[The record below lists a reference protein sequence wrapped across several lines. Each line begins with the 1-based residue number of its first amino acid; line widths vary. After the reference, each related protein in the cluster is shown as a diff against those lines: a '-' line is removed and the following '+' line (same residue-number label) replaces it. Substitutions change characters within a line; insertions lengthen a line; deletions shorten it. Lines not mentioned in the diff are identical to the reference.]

1 MAEEKFLKNFVLFVA
16 CLLVL
21 AFFSQAASAYYN
33 TTNYFIDANTNQSI
47 NNVTI
52 IVYNCSNINCSV
64 LGNKLLDRNIN
75 NGFQINYSFNNI
87 PYGYAVYL
95 IKEGY
100 LPLGINGKNRT
111 DGTYTTTPILFK
123 EYYKEQYVGNVNGTF
138 YKTFDTCASP
148 IQNNYII
155 LSNTSPSIGQSIQIN
170 ATIKSARTD
179 TTPRYPEPPELF
191 SYYSAPVN
199 VTLNIKNSTGNIIY
213 TNQTTTSPIYQDTNL
228 TISFNYVI
236 PSTAAPGTYTAEI
249 VTLPID
255 SACLTP
261 QTRTAS
267 TTFTIQS
274 VCGDSIC
281 SSDETTLTCPAD
293 CGCPNNQIFVNGVCV
308 DNCIDADGDGYG
320 VCPNCNTTSGC
331 TYDGNDCDD
340 NNASIHPGAT
350 EICNGV
356 DDNCN
361 GQIDEN
367 LAQICTAPNNCIGT
381 QTCTVGKWSN
391 CITTLN
397 NCDTN
402 CDGINDICQE
412 NACTLCNCTT
422 GQTQN
427 CPLQQGVCAGAQ
439 QTCTQG
445 VWGICDYGSKY
456 NETEI
461 CGDNLDNNCNGEID
475 ERCISAKIESI
486 AITPAISICKGIS
499 PEIQICIRNTGIG
512 QDWFSIGLTL
522 YSPNNLSAKIDIQS
536 QIIENVNSNVVCKSF
551 TSQNA
556 DFLIYNS
563 ENPNYQNNSIVD
575 FNEIGTWK
583 YVIKLWPQDPENNP
597 DQVHLDNATE
607 SIFYKWDNSCL
618 GFCQNECADKGT
630 KACGLENGQPIILEC
645 QADNKGC
652 LTYVKI
658 QNCSQLQCD
667 SAQTENSCSGT
678 NFTSIITP
686 TFPACRA
693 ANILISETNPQL
705 ILEVD
710 ASLSACFCTTGAPQ
724 TTIIHCDDG
733 LFCNG
738 QETCDSTKGCQA
750 NNTPVCSEG
759 YICNETSDS
768 CVQIGECVSD
778 SDCISMS
785 NSCNTGICNQTIWR
799 CQANPKPAGTTCNDG
814 LFCTIN
820 DTCNSEGICTG
831 TQRDCSDNIDC
842 TVDICNESMG
852 SCINTENNSL
862 CSAGQVC
869 DKSRGGCVCIPHS
882 SQKCIENVI
891 YWFNSCETQ
900 ETLNK
905 TCQGPYCNN
914 WGANYCKNN
923 NIYQNRTC
931 FAGQQCTESENTAHC
946 VSLSA
951 TDFEEQKLQVCK
963 YGCLNGEC
971 LACVV
976 NLTNTSWTL
985 ISSSACLCSNLIE
998 HNYTRTQYDS
1008 NFCNIVENQTFAK
1021 TNYTFCDFC
1030 TPNMT
1035 NTSWSEWYNI
1045 TTCNSSD
1052 QLIQQRNR
1060 TEYDQNNCNEIS
1072 NTTYYENMTVY
1083 CDFCTKITFYRDA
1096 DNDGYGNA
1104 TNTIQACTSPAGYT
1118 TNNTDCNDNKASIH
1132 PGINEFGNPAL
1143 WRNGIDENCDGIDV
1157 NPSVS
1162 VLKTGPHTAKVGDT
1176 ITYTI
1181 NVTNN
1186 GTVNLTDVVLNDSQ
1200 INFVQA
1206 IGNFNVGETK
1216 FYSATH
1222 VLQSNDFDE
1231 NRNFTNV
1238 VRVLG
1243 NVKHTFSTST
1253 TITSSTTSSFELGSG
1268 GWTLNKIREANVTI
1282 TKTAVYS
1289 NPVNVGDQIIY
1300 ILTLNNTGDGNAS
1313 NISVIDQLFEN
1324 LTIISNTTSC
1334 ENASSECNA
1343 TTNFCNFTISTL
1355 ENNSVCIINLT
1366 TKVKPNTLQVPIN
1379 TANLTIN
1386 GNTINATTNETIN
1399 ITHPNTIVTKTANAT
1414 NARASDSILYT
1425 IVLNNTG
1432 DRTDENLTIIDQV
1445 SSNLIIISNSSDC
1458 IGFAGDCNATTN
1470 LCKWNVSILKNATSC
1485 AINLTTQLKVNI
1497 TNITANS
1504 VSVNSSSGTNQTNQ
1518 TNGSID
1524 VIYTY
1529 YRDADNDGYGN
1540 ATDTITLNCTANTTC
1555 TQPPTG
1561 YVTNNTDC
1569 NDSNA
1574 SIHPGA
1580 TEICGDGIDQNCDG
1594 NDLSCCGNGMCE
1606 SDKDENCSTCPA
1618 DCGVCVV
1625 HTTSS
1630 KVYHVKSNIGCN
1642 FIGNYPLQQ
1651 GKYILTSPTATFNF
1665 TMSGLNIA
1673 NISNASLA
1681 KVIDFYDFETNCSN
1695 ISITSN
1701 LIAEVHPINISLTD
1715 EGICTITAK
1724 PKQISHYYYG
1734 CVLKV
1739 KYEKPKPVCVF
1750 EIANFSVSEI
1760 HAEVNLLSSTTNR
1773 SNNNTTENITNIT
1786 LTNLTANQTSVNQP
1800 TIEKITTIN
1809 ATKAIKVCV
1818 IATNC
1823 TSGYVKISVNID
1835 PKSNWTFNHTSTTI
1849 YVLSGKEACYI
1860 FNVNNYGANNS
1871 GANVSIS
1878 YSEKRMTKKITLYNE
1893 PIAASSGIT
1902 GIFLGALSNL
1912 WWLLLIAIAGI
1923 LAWLFLR
1930 KKVKATKFID
1940 ENNNVYI
1947 TVKNKTKADIKNIII
1962 EDELPQNTSGSG
1974 ISRGGVVKDNMILWK
1989 IPTIKADG
1997 GEASVT
2003 YKLDGEFEEHDIPK
2017 ATATYDVQKKDDKEG
2032 KPTFKTETIKSNIEV
2047 KRNEPEED
2055 GEDDENTKNNKN
2067 NEDIVNEIKKEG
2079 KKEKNKEQ

>member
-111 DGTYTTTPILFK
+111 DGTYTTPILFK

-1104 TNTIQACTSPAGYT
+1104 TNTIQACTAPLGYT
-1118 TNNTDCNDNKASIH
+1118 TDDTDCNDN
-1132 PGINEFGNPAL
+1132 
-1143 WRNGIDENCDGIDV
+1143 
-1157 NPSVS
+1157 
-1162 VLKTGPHTAKVGDT
+1162 
-1176 ITYTI
+1176 
-1181 NVTNN
+1181 
-1186 GTVNLTDVVLNDSQ
+1186 
-1200 INFVQA
+1200 
-1206 IGNFNVGETK
+1206 
-1216 FYSATH
+1216 
-1222 VLQSNDFDE
+1222 
-1231 NRNFTNV
+1231 
-1238 VRVLG
+1238 
-1243 NVKHTFSTST
+1243 
-1253 TITSSTTSSFELGSG
+1253 
-1268 GWTLNKIREANVTI
+1268 
-1282 TKTAVYS
+1282 
-1289 NPVNVGDQIIY
+1289 
-1300 ILTLNNTGDGNAS
+1300 NNT
-1313 NISVIDQLFEN
+1313 
-1324 LTIISNTTSC
+1324 
-1334 ENASSECNA
+1334 
-1343 TTNFCNFTISTL
+1343 
-1355 ENNSVCIINLT
+1355 
-1366 TKVKPNTLQVPIN
+1366 
-1379 TANLTIN
+1379 
-1386 GNTINATTNETIN
+1386 
-1399 ITHPNTIVTKTANAT
+1399 
-1414 NARASDSILYT
+1414 
-1425 IVLNNTG
+1425 
-1432 DRTDENLTIIDQV
+1432 
-1445 SSNLIIISNSSDC
+1445 
-1458 IGFAGDCNATTN
+1458 
-1470 LCKWNVSILKNATSC
+1470 
-1485 AINLTTQLKVNI
+1485 
-1497 TNITANS
+1497 
-1504 VSVNSSSGTNQTNQ
+1504 
-1518 TNGSID
+1518 
-1524 VIYTY
+1524 
-1529 YRDADNDGYGN
+1529 
-1540 ATDTITLNCTANTTC
+1540 
-1555 TQPPTG
+1555 
-1561 YVTNNTDC
+1561 
-1569 NDSNA
+1569 
-1574 SIHPGA
+1574 IHPGA
-1580 TEICGDGIDQNCDG
+1580 TEICNGVDDNC
-1594 NDLSCCGNGMCE
+1594 NG
-1606 SDKDENCSTCPA
+1606 
-1618 DCGVCVV
+1618 
-1625 HTTSS
+1625 
-1630 KVYHVKSNIGCN
+1630 
-1642 FIGNYPLQQ
+1642 
-1651 GKYILTSPTATFNF
+1651 
-1665 TMSGLNIA
+1665 
-1673 NISNASLA
+1673 
-1681 KVIDFYDFETNCSN
+1681 
-1695 ISITSN
+1695 
-1701 LIAEVHPINISLTD
+1701 EVD
-1715 EGICTITAK
+1715 EGINCGQDTCSCSNCMECNEKLNNVSCFIVTLTSNILNYSGTCINNPSNFTNKIFDCHRYTIEGNKTK
-1724 PKQISHYYYG
+1724 DSYG
-1734 CVLKV
+1734 
-1739 KYEKPKPVCVF
+1739 
-1750 EIANFSVSEI
+1750 I
-1760 HAEVNLLSSTTNR
+1760 LLSKKSNSTIRNCIITDFDYGIYLYASLENKIINNTLNSNNYGIYVSSPSSLSCSGYGYVCIHSSYGDYVYSVIEKKFVLISSGEQSSNNEISNNSACENEISDISLNNENENFGNNICDKISNN
-1773 SNNNTTENITNIT
+1773 SNNNLVFCSKNCSSSELQKMLFLYYCDDDGDSYFSKFISGYCFGDDSCIPINCSLDRGNDCNDGNSSIHPGAEEIICNGIDEDCDNFDKCGKRIWSSDKYMHEKNTFYSYEDVYVSGTGFDANREIEIYIIPHKNSINLSDFKIKKNITTDENGNFVSLLWNLPAWNELSVMHYDIIADENLDGIYESGEAIDASPFGFSVDPVWASDENGNPKETFCENEAIYVYGKGLPVKNKNIT
-1786 LTNLTANQTSVNQP
+1786 LYFVP
-1800 TIEKITTIN
+1800 
-1809 ATKAIKVCV
+1809 
-1818 IATNC
+1818 
-1823 TSGYVKISVNID
+1823 YVKIS
-1835 PKSNWTFNHTSTTI
+1835 PGSKF
-1849 YVLSGKEACYI
+1849 CYRGECI
-1860 FNVNNYGANNS
+1860 NV
-1871 GANVSIS
+1871 
-1878 YSEKRMTKKITLYNE
+1878 TH
-1893 PIAASSGIT
+1893 P
-1902 GIFLGALSNL
+1902 
-1912 WWLLLIAIAGI
+1912 
-1923 LAWLFLR
+1923 
-1930 KKVKATKFID
+1930 VKAEID
-1940 ENNNVYI
+1940 ENGNFRNVVLGWGNAKPGEYNVVPDLNNNGI
-1947 TVKNKTKADIKNIII
+1947 F
-1962 EDELPQNTSGSG
+1962 DEL
-1974 ISRGGVVKDNMILWK
+1974 
-1989 IPTIKADG
+1989 
-1997 GEASVT
+1997 
-2003 YKLDGEFEEHDIPK
+2003 
-2017 ATATYDVQKKDDKEG
+2017 
-2032 KPTFKTETIKSNIEV
+2032 
-2047 KRNEPEED
+2047 
-2055 GEDDENTKNNKN
+2055 NNKAMDDSYFTGFGVEKKFDFDN
-2067 NEDIVNEIKKEG
+2067 NRVIDIFDAVAALENLSEEKIICNNRCSDVNDNGIDLQDIFYLMERIT
-2079 KKEKNKEQ
+2079 N